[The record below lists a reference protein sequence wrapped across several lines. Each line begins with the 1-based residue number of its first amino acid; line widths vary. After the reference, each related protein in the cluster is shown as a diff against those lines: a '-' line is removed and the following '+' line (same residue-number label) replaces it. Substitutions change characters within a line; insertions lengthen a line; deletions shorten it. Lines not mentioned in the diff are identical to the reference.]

1 MVWVSSPWSHLC
13 SDMGIPNG
21 KKNNNTANGV
31 NYFPLLNVVIILT
44 LGPLTSFPR
53 NPIWAKTL
61 SDIQV
66 RKRFILPSLNLI
78 AYKWKFWNS
87 PKIEVAFHFR
97 LTKFLVPE
105 HHDKIF

>member
-21 KKNNNTANGV
+21 KNNNTANGV

-61 SDIQV
+61 RYSSKETFYSTFTQSD
-66 RKRFILPSLNLI
+66 SLQM
-78 AYKWKFWNS
+78 
-87 PKIEVAFHFR
+87 EV
-97 LTKFLVPE
+97 LE
-105 HHDKIF
+105 